1 MSSEITPT
9 PEPVA
14 ETPVTTEPTAPVEA
28 KAETPAKPQE
38 PPDWERAYK
47 GLQTTVNKLHSR
59 NEGLLQQNAAMA
71 SVVDNIKK
79 DQREILRAT
88 GGEEAVQKSAAREA
102 QALAAEAAR
111 RAGAA
116 SMQLLSAHADI
127 LVGALA
133 AAGIPSNDPAIDWA
147 GDAPDV
153 DTWKARVSASVA
165 ARIQKANEDRERKVQ
180 TKSAAEI
187 KAEAE
192 ALAQR
197 MSKGEDKID
206 SAKGTT
212 SSTYVDRVKNLKY
225 GTPEY
230 AEWQRSV
237 LSGRINTK

>member
-1 MSSEITPT
+1 MTDETTPT
-9 PEPVA
+9 PEPTA
-14 ETPVTTEPTAPVEA
+14 ETPAPAETTAPAEA
-28 KAETPAKPQE
+28 KAETPTKPQE
-38 PPDWERAYK
+38 PDWERAYK

-59 NEGLLQQNAAMA
+59 NEGLLQQNSAMA
-71 SVVDNIKK
+71 SVVDNIKR
-79 DQREILRAT
+79 DQREVLRAT
-88 GGEEAVQKSAAREA
+88 GGEDAVKQSQAREA
-102 QALAAEAAR
+102 QMLAQV
-111 RAGAA
+111 AA
-116 SMQLLSAHADI
+116 SRAANAATELLSAHADI

-153 DTWKARVSASVA
+153 ETWKQRVSASVA
-165 ARIQKANEDRERKVQ
+165 ARIQKANEDRDRKVQ

-197 MSKGEDKID
+197 LTKGDDKID
-206 SAKGTT
+206 TAKGTT

-237 LSGRINTK
+237 MSGRVNIK